1 MRAIRIT
8 RCVARRLLLRR
19 AELLVETSVVFYPIA
34 RLAAC
39 WANFPAAAALH
50 RAPLSQVMQYNTFRP
65 RPINA
70 YSSSLVRHEYMHGKC
85 TQHNIAL
92 C

>member
-8 RCVARRLLLRR
+8 RRVARRLLLRR
-19 AELLVETSVVFYPIA
+19 AELLVETSVVFYHIA
-34 RLAAC
+34 RLAGC
-39 WANFPAAAALH
+39 CANFPVAAAL
-50 RAPLSQVMQYNTFRP
+50 RSAPLSQVMQYNTFRP
-65 RPINA
+65 RPVNA
-70 YSSSLVRHEYMHGKC
+70 YSSSLVRQKYMHGKC